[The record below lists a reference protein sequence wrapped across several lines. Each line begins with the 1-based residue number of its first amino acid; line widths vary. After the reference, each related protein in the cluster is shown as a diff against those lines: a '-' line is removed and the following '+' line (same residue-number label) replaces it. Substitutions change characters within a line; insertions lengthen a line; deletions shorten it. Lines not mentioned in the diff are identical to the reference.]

1 MAGSASILERV
12 AARQWKLPSLP
23 DAPALAQESIRAAKT
38 VYAGAHETPLQPADW
53 LSEACGAFV
62 LLKLENKQATGSFKV
77 RGATHKVLSMSREQL
92 DRGLVTS
99 SSGNHAAAVLHACRS
114 AFLRAGG
121 PEMRPRIFLPQ
132 TVSKGKMDSLEQQ
145 GADLQL
151 HGTDCIQAETAA
163 RAAAEE
169 GGLEYISPYN
179 DLQVAGGQ
187 GTIALELMAALPREQ
202 LDTVLV
208 PVGGGGLI
216 SGIAACLKSADPSIK
231 IIGCQPSASNIMA
244 QSIVA
249 GHVVDAASH
258 DTLSDGTAGGV
269 EPDSITYA
277 ACQEYVDEWVSVDE
291 PEIAEAMLQTRH
303 NTHMQIEGAAGVAV
317 ASCLKI
323 GKRLQGQHVVI
334 IICGGNVTD
343 TTYSKAEELL
353 AAHHLPAA

>member
-77 RGATHKVLSMSREQL
+77 RGATHKVLSMSRQH
-92 DRGLVTS
+92 S
-99 SSGNHAAAVLHACRS
+99 C
-114 AFLRAGG
+114 GG